1 MTDTASLDQA
11 SQPLQLR
18 NFYLARQPLLD
29 RNQALFG
36 YELLFRNRADGSVEA
51 LFAGHGPDVDA
62 MLDAC
67 WQGPPNAIVIY
78 VKVAEATDPGLS
90 GFDQRPSV

>member
-36 YELLFRNRADGSVEA
+36 YELLFRRRQDGGAEIAHGNGTRAKDGA
-51 LFAGHGPDVDA
+51 LRH
-62 MLDAC
+62 LYTRSHKC
-67 WQGPPNAIVIY
+67 LCR
-78 VKVAEATDPGLS
+78 DPG
-90 GFDQRPSV
+90 